1 MFYHVKTV
9 TTKDNFILSVLF
21 TDGVKTGYDIKPLF
35 DKWEVFNDLKTIPGL
50 YQQVKVDAG
59 GFGISWNDNIDLASE
74 ELRLNGVICTDNNI
88 LKITAAKVVGN
99 YMLLLTFSSGEKR
112 IFDAT
117 QLTGPAYEPLKD
129 IKIFENFKLSHGVIT
144 WMDEEI
150 DCAPEYMYKNSYEY
164 TELNISKQK
173 V

>member
-9 TTKDNFILSVLF
+9 TPKDNFILSVLF
-21 TDGVKTGYDIKPLF
+21 TDGVKTEYDIKPLF

-74 ELRLNGVICTDNNI
+74 ELRLNGIICSDNNI